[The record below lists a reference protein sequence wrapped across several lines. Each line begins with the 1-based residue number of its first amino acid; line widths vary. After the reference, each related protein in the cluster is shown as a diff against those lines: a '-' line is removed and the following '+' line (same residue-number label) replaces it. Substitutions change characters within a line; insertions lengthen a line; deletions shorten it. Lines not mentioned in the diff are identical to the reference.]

1 MAAGK
6 PAVTVDFANS
16 TAKSYMAMANENLN
30 SQGLQLTST
39 GFKLSASTTSNVTS
53 NLNSL
58 GMSYIYIAYK

>member
-16 TAKSYMAMANENLN
+16 TAKSNMAMANENLN

-39 GFKLSASTTSNVTS
+39 GFKLSTSTTSNVTS
-53 NLNSL
+53 DLNSL
-58 GMSYIYIAYK
+58 GMSYIYIAY